1 MITDFGAKV
10 ATEFDLERQQN
21 RGKIMSKDTAEKMQH
36 GYNEFSSMKVS
47 IKRIFLKKNDIY
59 EAFLMCHAFYI
70 HFPTGLR
77 NVPLKY

>member
-1 MITDFGAKV
+1 MP
-10 ATEFDLERQQN
+10 RWQQKLTLKGSKTGNDPN

-77 NVPLKY
+77 NIPLKY